1 MSNQASR
8 TESPLKVLRVSL
20 SKTVLVKLKD
30 GKELVGLMDSVDST
44 MNIVLRD
51 AVEVDE
57 NERLVAKYGK
67 IIVRGSQIL
76 YIATNYGETK
86 VLSMK

>member
-1 MSNQASR
+1 M
-8 TESPLKVLRVSL
+8 
-20 SKTVLVKLKD
+20 VKLKD

-44 MNIVLRD
+44 MNVVLRD

-57 NERLVAKYGK
+57 NERLIAKYGK

>member
-1 MSNQASR
+1 MSNQAGR

-44 MNIVLRD
+44 MNVVLRD

>member
-1 MSNQASR
+1 MSTQPSK

-20 SKTVLVKLKD
+20 SKTVMVKLKD

-44 MNIVLRD
+44 MNVVLRD

-57 NERLVAKYGK
+57 NERLIAKYGK